1 MVRIFAKKAIGFR
14 NHETNQVIP
23 VRALDFAELPD
34 WVTQDPM
41 FDWAKADGTIDVI
54 DGAGPKIA
62 KTAAQGSP
70 APTDEEN
77 DGEPTPDASEDLNSL
92 SKDELKAKAKELG
105 LPYSGKSKEELIEA
119 IQKGE

>member
-1 MVRIFAKKAIGFR
+1 MVRVFAKKAIGFR
-14 NHETNQVIP
+14 NHETNQIIP

-54 DGAGPKIA
+54 EGAGPKIA
-62 KTAAQGSP
+62 KTPAQGSP
-70 APTDEEN
+70 APANGEN
-77 DGEPTPDASEDLNSL
+77 DGELTPDASEDLNSL
-92 SKDELKAKAKELG
+92 SKDELKAKAKEMG

>member
-1 MVRIFAKKAIGFR
+1 MVRVFAKKAIGFR
-14 NHETNQVIP
+14 NHETNQIIP

-54 DGAGPKIA
+54 DSAGPKIA
-62 KTAAQGSP
+62 KTPVEGASTPVNG
-70 APTDEEN
+70 EN

-92 SKDELKAKAKELG
+92 SKDELKAKAKEMG

>member
-1 MVRIFAKKAIGFR
+1 MVRVFAKKAIGFR
-14 NHETNQVIP
+14 NHETNQIIP

-54 DGAGPKIA
+54 DGAMPKIA
-62 KTAAQGSP
+62 KMEPQGSP
-70 APTDEEN
+70 APANEEN

-92 SKDELKAKAKELG
+92 SKDELKAKAKEMG

>member
-14 NHETNQVIP
+14 NHETNQIIP

-41 FDWAKADGTIDVI
+41 FDWAKADSTIDVI

-62 KTAAQGSP
+62 KTPVEGASTP
-70 APTDEEN
+70 VNEEN

>member
-14 NHETNQVIP
+14 NHETNQIIP

-34 WVTQDPM
+34 WVAQDPM
-41 FDWAKADGTIDVI
+41 FDWAKVDGTIEVV

-62 KTAAQGSP
+62 KTPVEGASTP
-70 APTDEEN
+70 ADEEN

>member
-1 MVRIFAKKAIGFR
+1 MVRVFAKKAIGFR
-14 NHETNQVIP
+14 NHETNQIIP

-62 KTAAQGSP
+62 KTPVEGASTP
-70 APTDEEN
+70 ADEEN

-92 SKDELKAKAKELG
+92 SKDELKAKAKEMG

>member
-1 MVRIFAKKAIGFR
+1 MVRVFAKKAIGFR
-14 NHETNQVIP
+14 NHETNQIIP

-54 DGAGPKIA
+54 EGAGPKIA
-62 KTAAQGSP
+62 KMEPQGSP
-70 APTDEEN
+70 APANEEN

-92 SKDELKAKAKELG
+92 SKDELKAKAKEMG

>member
-1 MVRIFAKKAIGFR
+1 MVRVFAKKAIGFR
-14 NHETNQVIP
+14 NHETNQIIP

-54 DGAGPKIA
+54 EGDGPKIA
-62 KTAAQGSP
+62 KIEPQGSP
-70 APTDEEN
+70 APAHEEN

-92 SKDELKAKAKELG
+92 SKDELKAKAKEMG

>member
-54 DGAGPKIA
+54 EGAGPKIA
-62 KTAAQGSP
+62 KTPVEGASTP
-70 APTDEEN
+70 VNEEN

-92 SKDELKAKAKELG
+92 SKDELKAKAKEMD

>member
-54 DGAGPKIA
+54 EGAGPKIA
-62 KTAAQGSP
+62 KTPVEGASAP
-70 APTDEEN
+70 ADEEN

-92 SKDELKAKAKELG
+92 SKDELKAKAKEMG

>member
-1 MVRIFAKKAIGFR
+1 MVRVFAKKAIGFR
-14 NHETNQVIP
+14 NHETNQIIP

-34 WVTQDPM
+34 WVTLDPM
-41 FDWAKADGTIDVI
+41 FDWAKSDGTIDVI
-54 DGAGPKIA
+54 EGAGPKIA
-62 KTAAQGSP
+62 KTPAQGSP
-70 APTDEEN
+70 APANEEN

-92 SKDELKAKAKELG
+92 SKDELKAKAKEMG

>member
-54 DGAGPKIA
+54 EGAGPKIA
-62 KTAAQGSP
+62 KMPVEGASTP
-70 APTDEEN
+70 ADEEN

-92 SKDELKAKAKELG
+92 SKDELKAKAKEMG

>member
-1 MVRIFAKKAIGFR
+1 MVRVFAKKAIGFR
-14 NHETNQVIP
+14 NHETNQIIP

-54 DGAGPKIA
+54 DSPKFT
-62 KTAAQGSP
+62 KSPAQGSP
-70 APTDEEN
+70 APANEEN

-92 SKDELKAKAKELG
+92 SKDELKAKAKEMG

>member
-54 DGAGPKIA
+54 EGAGPKIT
-62 KTAAQGSP
+62 KTPVEGASTP
-70 APTDEEN
+70 ADEEN

-92 SKDELKAKAKELG
+92 SKDELKAKAKEMG

>member
-14 NHETNQVIP
+14 NHETNQIIP

-34 WVTQDPM
+34 WVAQDPM

-62 KTAAQGSP
+62 KTPVEGAST
-70 APTDEEN
+70 PTDEEN

>member
-62 KTAAQGSP
+62 KTPVEGASAP
-70 APTDEEN
+70 ANEEN

-92 SKDELKAKAKELG
+92 SKDELKAKAKEMG

>member
-1 MVRIFAKKAIGFR
+1 MVRVFAKKAIGFR
-14 NHETNQVIP
+14 NHETNQIIP

-54 DGAGPKIA
+54 DSAGPKIA
-62 KTAAQGSP
+62 KTPVEGASTP
-70 APTDEEN
+70 VNEEK

-92 SKDELKAKAKELG
+92 SKDELKAKAKEMG

>member
-14 NHETNQVIP
+14 NHETNQVVP

-54 DGAGPKIA
+54 DSAGPKIA
-62 KTAAQGSP
+62 KTPVQGSP
-70 APTDEEN
+70 ATADEEN

-92 SKDELKAKAKELG
+92 SKDELKAKAKEMG

>member
-1 MVRIFAKKAIGFR
+1 MVRVFAKKAIGFR
-14 NHETNQVIP
+14 NHETNQIIP

-54 DGAGPKIA
+54 DGPKIA
-62 KTAAQGSP
+62 KMEPQGSP
-70 APTDEEN
+70 APANEEN

-92 SKDELKAKAKELG
+92 SKDELKAKAKEMG